1 MACARWTIGENSPSV
16 LKPAC
21 KKWREEAHSAHA
33 SNTKKAA
40 PKRDAVTVWYCSQ
53 HHVCMHSD
61 FSQHADKWMCK
72 ICAQSADRPEFLF
85 SRHDLFSFDAL
96 SSICIV
102 YCLRQVNG
110 LIGAAHKVK
119 SRRDAARETNKP
131 QKWPAIILCHCRRC
145 DAGPLDIGRCAIKI
159 RNHSSVFFFVS
170 AAFYFLFIIYIYIWV
185 VSTPTARKSE
195 LFRH

>member
-1 MACARWTIGENSPSV
+1 MCEVNNRWKFAKCFKTSLQKVKGGGTQRPCIQHKKGSAEERRIVSV
-16 LKPAC
+16 L
-21 KKWREEAHSAHA
+21 
-33 SNTKKAA
+33 
-40 PKRDAVTVWYCSQ
+40 Q

-85 SRHDLFSFDAL
+85 SRHDLFSFGAL

-119 SRRDAARETNKP
+119 SRRCSGNK
-131 QKWPAIILCHCRRC
+131 QATKVTGNYFVSLQRRC
-145 DAGPLDIGRCAIKI
+145 DDARHRAA
-159 RNHSSVFFFVS
+159 RN
-170 AAFYFLFIIYIYIWV
+170 
-185 VSTPTARKSE
+185 
-195 LFRH
+195 